1 MYTIHTFSY
10 EKVLSFLLKAIIIA
24 DMERKIIQELINWK
38 KDKNKKPLI
47 ISGARQIGKTW
58 VMKHFGKN
66 FYKNYVYLNFEKN
79 EKLNEIFE
87 SAQDVQGILNALSIY
102 SNTEITE
109 ETLIIFD
116 EIGENLNA
124 LTSLKYF
131 YEFLPQYHIISAG
144 SLLGVAINH
153 QKSQTSFPIGKVD
166 FLRMYPLSF
175 LEFLE
180 AIGKNR
186 HKTLITNLDYKNIT
200 LFKTDFE
207 QLLREYLFV
216 GGMPEAV
223 DSFAKNHNFDDVRK
237 IQNALINGFVS
248 DFSKY
253 NTAFDTLKTK
263 MIWESIPSQLAKD
276 NSKYIFKYLKK
287 GARASDFLTAISW
300 LKNSGLVY
308 PIHNITKPS
317 PPIASYTDNDAF
329 KLYSF
334 DVGILCA
341 MLNVPPKILVE
352 EIKIFTEFKGILMEQ
367 YVLQELK
374 NIGFNPLYW
383 ACNTAEID
391 FITEIEGDVIPLEVK
406 AGINLKAKSLT
417 SYINKYAPQKV
428 VRSSLADFKITLP
441 IYDIPLYMLSNYRKI
456 LGYE

>member
-1 MYTIHTFSY
+1 
-10 EKVLSFLLKAIIIA
+10 
-24 DMERKIIQELINWK
+24 MERKIIQELIRWK
-38 KDKNKKPLI
+38 KNKNKKPLI
-47 ISGARQIGKTW
+47 LSGARQIGKTW
-58 VMKHFGKN
+58 VMKHFGEH

-79 EKLNEIFE
+79 EKLKEMFT
-87 SAQDVQGILNALSIY
+87 SPQDVKSILNALSIY
-102 SNTEITE
+102 SNTDITE

-131 YEFLPQYHIISAG
+131 YEEIPQYHIISAG

-153 QKSQTSFPIGKVD
+153 QKSLTSFPIGKVE

-180 AIGKNR
+180 AVGKDR
-186 HKTLITNLDYKNIT
+186 YKKLITNLDYKNIT
-200 LFKTDFE
+200 LFKADFE
-207 QLLREYLFV
+207 ELLKEYLFV

-263 MIWESIPSQLAKD
+263 MVWDSIPSQLAKD

-287 GARASDFLTAISW
+287 GARASDFLAAISW

-308 PIHNITKPS
+308 PIHNIRKPS
-317 PPIASYTDNDAF
+317 SPIASYIDNDAF
-329 KLYSF
+329 KLYFF

-341 MLNVPPKILVE
+341 MLDVPARILIDD
-352 EIKIFTEFKGILMEQ
+352 IKIFTEFKGVLMEQ
-367 YVLQELK
+367 FVLQELK
-374 NIGFNPLYW
+374 NLGLNPLYW
-383 ACNTAEID
+383 ASNTAELD

-406 AGINLKAKSLT
+406 AGINLKAKSLS
-417 SYINKYAPQKV
+417 SYINKYNPNKV
-428 VRSSLADFKITLP
+428 ARSSLADFKITLP
-441 IYDIPLYMLSNYRKI
+441 IYDIPLYMISEYQKI
-456 LGYE
+456 LGYV

>member
-1 MYTIHTFSY
+1 M
-10 EKVLSFLLKAIIIA
+10 SFLLKLIIIKN
-24 DMERKIIQELINWK
+24 MERKIIQKLINWK
-38 KDKNKKPLI
+38 KNKNKKPLI

-66 FYKNYVYLNFEKN
+66 FYKNYIYLNFEKN
-79 EKLNEIFE
+79 EKLNDIFT
-87 SAQDVQGILNALSIY
+87 SAQDVQAILKALSIY

-153 QKSQTSFPIGKVD
+153 QKSSTSFPIGKVD
-166 FLRMYPLSF
+166 FLKMYPLSF

-186 HKTLITNLDYKNIT
+186 YKKLINDLDFKNIT

-207 QLLREYLFV
+207 ELLREYLFV

-223 DSFAKNHNFDDVRK
+223 DSFARNHNFDDVRK
-237 IQNALINGFVS
+237 IQNALITGFTN

-263 MIWESIPSQLAKD
+263 MIWESIPSQLSKD

-308 PIHNITKPS
+308 SVHNITKPS
-317 PPIASYTDNDAF
+317 PPISSYTDNDAF
-329 KLYSF
+329 KLYFF
-334 DVGILCA
+334 DVGILCS
-341 MLNVPPKILVE
+341 MLNVPPKILLE
-352 EIKIFTEFKGILMEQ
+352 DIKIFTEFKGILMEQ

-374 NIGFNPLYW
+374 NIGLNPLYW
-383 ACNTAEID
+383 ANNTAEVD
-391 FITEIEGDVIPLEVK
+391 FITELEGEIVPLEVK

-417 SYINKYAPQKV
+417 SYINKYAPEKV
-428 VRSSLADFKITLP
+428 ARSSLADFKISPP
-441 IYDIPLYMLSNYRKI
+441 IYDIPLYIISEYCNI
-456 LGYE
+456 LMNK

>member
-1 MYTIHTFSY
+1 
-10 EKVLSFLLKAIIIA
+10 
-24 DMERKIIQELINWK
+24 MERKIIQELIRWK
-38 KDKNKKPLI
+38 KNKNKKPLI
-47 ISGARQIGKTW
+47 LSGARQIGKTW
-58 VMKHFGKN
+58 LMKHFGEH

-79 EKLNEIFE
+79 EKLKEMFT
-87 SAQDVQGILNALSIY
+87 SPQDVQDILNAISIY
-102 SNTEITE
+102 SNTDITE

-131 YEFLPQYHIISAG
+131 YEFLPNYHIISAG

-153 QKSQTSFPIGKVD
+153 QKSQTSFPVGKVE

-180 AIGKNR
+180 AVGKDR
-186 HKTLITNLDYKNIT
+186 YKKLITNLDYKNIT
-200 LFKTDFE
+200 LFKADFE
-207 QLLREYLFV
+207 ELLKEYLFV

-263 MIWESIPSQLAKD
+263 MVWDSIPSQLAKD

-287 GARASDFLTAISW
+287 GARAEAFLAAISW

-308 PIHNITKPS
+308 PIHNIKKPS
-317 PPIASYTDNDAF
+317 SPIASYIDNDAF
-329 KLYSF
+329 KLYFF

-341 MLNVPPKILVE
+341 MLDVPARILID

-367 YVLQELK
+367 FVLQELK
-374 NIGFNPLYW
+374 NIGLNPLYW
-383 ACNTAEID
+383 ASNTAEID

-406 AGINLKAKSLT
+406 AGINLKAKSLA
-417 SYINKYAPQKV
+417 SYINKYNPNKV
-428 VRSSLADFKITLP
+428 ARSSLADFKITLP
-441 IYDIPLYMLSNYRKI
+441 IYDIPLYMISEYQKI
-456 LGYE
+456 LGYV

>member
-1 MYTIHTFSY
+1 
-10 EKVLSFLLKAIIIA
+10 
-24 DMERKIIQELINWK
+24 MERKIIQELIRWK
-38 KDKNKKPLI
+38 KNKNKKPLI
-47 ISGARQIGKTW
+47 LSGARQIGKTW
-58 VMKHFGKN
+58 LMKHFGEH

-79 EKLNEIFE
+79 EKLKEMFT
-87 SAQDVQGILNALSIY
+87 SPQDVQDILNAISIY
-102 SNTEITE
+102 SNTDITE

-131 YEFLPQYHIISAG
+131 YEFLPNYHIISAG

-153 QKSQTSFPIGKVD
+153 QKSQTSFPVGKVE

-180 AIGKNR
+180 AVGKDR
-186 HKTLITNLDYKNIT
+186 YKKLITNLDYKNIT
-200 LFKTDFE
+200 LFKADFE
-207 QLLREYLFV
+207 ELLKEYLFV

-263 MIWESIPSQLAKD
+263 MVWDSIPSQLAKD

-287 GARASDFLTAISW
+287 GARAEAFLAAISW

-308 PIHNITKPS
+308 PIHNIKKPS
-317 PPIASYTDNDAF
+317 SPIASYIDNDAF
-329 KLYSF
+329 KLYFF

-341 MLNVPPKILVE
+341 MLDVPARILID

-367 YVLQELK
+367 FVLQELK
-374 NIGFNPLYW
+374 NIGLNPLYW
-383 ACNTAEID
+383 ASNTAEID

-406 AGINLKAKSLT
+406 AGINLKAKSLA
-417 SYINKYAPQKV
+417 SYINKYNPNKV
-428 VRSSLADFKITLP
+428 ARSSLADFKITPP
-441 IYDIPLYMLSNYRKI
+441 IYDIPLYMISEYCKI

>member
-1 MYTIHTFSY
+1 
-10 EKVLSFLLKAIIIA
+10 
-24 DMERKIIQELINWK
+24 MERKIIQELIRWK
-38 KDKNKKPLI
+38 KNKNKKPLI
-47 ISGARQIGKTW
+47 LSGARQIGKTW
-58 VMKHFGKN
+58 VMKHFGEH

-79 EKLNEIFE
+79 EKLKEMFT
-87 SAQDVQGILNALSIY
+87 SPQDVQDILNAISIY
-102 SNTEITE
+102 SNTDITE

-131 YEFLPQYHIISAG
+131 YEEIPQYHIISAG
-144 SLLGVAINH
+144 SLLGVAIKH

-180 AIGKNR
+180 AVGKSK
-186 HKTLITNLDYKNIT
+186 HKALISNLDYKNIR
-200 LFKTDFE
+200 LFKSDFE
-207 QLLREYLFV
+207 ELLKEYLFV

-223 DSFAKNHNFDDVRK
+223 DNFAKNHNFDDVRK
-237 IQNALINGFVS
+237 IQNALINGFIS

-263 MIWESIPSQLAKD
+263 MVWDSIPSQLAKD

-287 GARASDFLTAISW
+287 GARAEAFLAAISW

-308 PIHNITKPS
+308 PIHNIKKPS
-317 PPIASYTDNDAF
+317 SPIASYIDNDAF
-329 KLYSF
+329 KLYFF

-341 MLNVPPKILVE
+341 MLDVPARILIDD
-352 EIKIFTEFKGILMEQ
+352 IKIFTEFKGILMEQ
-367 YVLQELK
+367 FVLQELK
-374 NIGFNPLYW
+374 NLGLNPLYW
-383 ACNTAEID
+383 ASNTAELD

-406 AGINLKAKSLT
+406 AGINLKAKSLA
-417 SYINKYAPQKV
+417 SYINKYNPNKV
-428 VRSSLADFKITLP
+428 ARSSLADFKMTFP
-441 IYDIPLYMLSNYRKI
+441 IYDIPLYMISEYQKI
-456 LGYE
+456 LGYV

>member
-1 MYTIHTFSY
+1 
-10 EKVLSFLLKAIIIA
+10 
-24 DMERKIIQELINWK
+24 MERKIIQELIRWK
-38 KDKNKKPLI
+38 KNKNKKPLI
-47 ISGARQIGKTW
+47 LSGARQIGKTW
-58 VMKHFGKN
+58 VMKHFGEH

-79 EKLNEIFE
+79 EKLKEMFT
-87 SAQDVQGILNALSIY
+87 SPQDVQDILNALSIY
-102 SNTEITE
+102 SNTDITE

-131 YEFLPQYHIISAG
+131 YEEIPQYHIISAG

-153 QKSQTSFPIGKVD
+153 QKSQVSFPVGKVE

-180 AIGKNR
+180 AVGKDR
-186 HKTLITNLDYKNIT
+186 YKKLITNLDYKNIT
-200 LFKTDFE
+200 LFKADFE
-207 QLLREYLFV
+207 ELLKEYLFV

-223 DSFAKNHNFDDVRK
+223 DNFAKNHNFDDVRK
-237 IQNALINGFVS
+237 IQNALINGFIS

-263 MIWESIPSQLAKD
+263 MVWDSIPSQLAKD

-287 GARASDFLTAISW
+287 GARAEAFLAAISW

-308 PIHNITKPS
+308 PIHNIKKPS
-317 PPIASYTDNDAF
+317 SPIASYIDNDAF
-329 KLYSF
+329 KLYFF

-341 MLNVPPKILVE
+341 MLDVPARILIDD
-352 EIKIFTEFKGILMEQ
+352 IKIFTEFKGILMEQ
-367 YVLQELK
+367 FVLQELK
-374 NIGFNPLYW
+374 NLGLNPLYW
-383 ACNTAEID
+383 ASNTAELD

-406 AGINLKAKSLT
+406 AGINLKAKSLA
-417 SYINKYAPQKV
+417 SYINKYNPNKV
-428 VRSSLADFKITLP
+428 ARSSLADFKITLP
-441 IYDIPLYMLSNYRKI
+441 IYDIPLYMISEYQKI
-456 LGYE
+456 LGYV